1 MIPAIRLDGVGKSFG
16 AHQVLADISME
27 ARQGEVTC
35 LIGPSGSGKSTLL
48 RCMAFLEQHDA
59 GSIEVLGRPLGF
71 APGPMGARIRLP
83 DGDVAQV
90 RRGIG
95 MVFQQF
101 NLWPHMTALGNVMEA
116 LRLVLRL
123 PRAEAE
129 ARARAN
135 LARVDLANRAGHYPA
150 QLSGGQQQRVAI
162 ARALAL
168 EPRIMLFDE
177 PTSSLDPELTGEVLR
192 VMRRLAEDGMTMVVV
207 THEIGFAAQVAQ
219 HLVFLE
225 HGGIALSGPPSEVFR
240 RPWPPR
246 LATFL
251 EGYLDRGA
259 AVLLSPS
266 PSGTGPG

>member
-1 MIPAIRLDGVGKSFG
+1 MTAPALRMQGVGKSFG
-16 AHQVLADISME
+16 AHRVLDGITLD

-48 RCMAFLEQHDA
+48 RCMAFLEQHDT
-59 GSIEVLGRPLGF
+59 GWIEVLGQPLGF
-71 APGPMGARIRLP
+71 APGPSGQRLRLP
-83 DGDVAQV
+83 TAEVARV

-123 PRAEAE
+123 TRAEAE

-168 EPRIMLFDE
+168 APKIMLFDE

-225 HGGIALSGPPSEVFR
+225 EGRIALDGTPAEVFR

-246 LATFL
+246 LAGFL

-259 AVLLSPS
+259 ALLAD
-266 PSGTGPG
+266 

>member
-1 MIPAIRLDGVGKSFG
+1 MTAPALRLQGVGKSFG
-16 AHQVLADISME
+16 AHRVLDGITLD

-48 RCMAFLEQHDA
+48 RCMAFLEQHDT
-59 GSIEVLGRPLGF
+59 GWIEVLGQPLGF
-71 APGPMGARIRLP
+71 APGPSGQRLRLP
-83 DGDVAQV
+83 DSEVARV

-101 NLWPHMTALGNVMEA
+101 NLWPHMTALGNVMEGA
-116 LRLVLRL
+116 AAWCCACRA
-123 PRAEAE
+123 PR
-129 ARARAN
+129 RK
-135 LARVDLANRAGHYPA
+135 PA
-150 QLSGGQQQRVAI
+150 PMPTWPAWTWPTAPATTRRSSAAASSSASPSPGRWRWRRGSCCSTN
-162 ARALAL
+162 
-168 EPRIMLFDE
+168 

-192 VMRRLAEDGMTMVVV
+192 VMRRLAEEGMTMVVV

-225 HGGIALSGPPSEVFR
+225 DGRIALDGTPADVFR

-246 LATFL
+246 LAGFL

-259 AVLLSPS
+259 ALLM
-266 PSGTGPG
+266 G